1 MDADFAAGGP
11 LAATEEKRWRGAIG
25 VGSEEVSA
33 ALRTRAD
40 RASAASSDLQ
50 VTDSKSIRS
59 KTRIGP
65 LGEFPMADERHDWFL
80 NQIFRHRAAL
90 HRYLRKFTS
99 GAEDIED
106 LVQETYVRVYAL
118 PDYRAVN
125 SSKALLFRIAH
136 NLAVERARRQ
146 SIQATD
152 SMADLELL
160 SVYSS
165 EAPPEQQIDAR
176 RRFESFCAAVD
187 RLPPLCRR
195 VFVLRKV
202 YKLSHAEIS
211 EVLGV
216 SHSTIEKHVAK
227 GLMRCRDYLQQQ
239 GLLGA
244 VDTTDAKGQSES
256 LRRASDGGKVE

>member
-1 MDADFAAGGP
+1 VAD
-11 LAATEEKRWRGAIG
+11 
-25 VGSEEVSA
+25 
-33 ALRTRAD
+33 D
-40 RASAASSDLQ
+40 RH
-50 VTDSKSIRS
+50 
-59 KTRIGP
+59 
-65 LGEFPMADERHDWFL
+65 EWFL

-90 HRYLRKFTS
+90 HRYLRRFTS

-118 PDYRAVN
+118 PDFHAVE

-146 SIQATD
+146 KSQATD
-152 SMADLELL
+152 SVADFEQLN
-160 SVYSS
+160 VFTS
-165 EAPPEQQIDAR
+165 EAPPDEQVEAR
-176 RRFESFCAAVD
+176 QRFESFCAAVD

-202 YKLSHAEIS
+202 YKLSHTEIS

-227 GLMRCRDYLQQQ
+227 GLLRCRDYLRES
-239 GLLGA
+239 GLL
-244 VDTTDAKGQSES
+244 DASEVEARNHPATP
-256 LRRASDGGKVE
+256 RRVRDAGDAE